1 MALTS
6 TLHVC
11 ADRLGLLT
19 AVLCAAA
26 AGSKDL
32 VVFYETVQA
41 LARSAITLADLPEI
55 LGITLAHEIG
65 HLLLGP
71 ERHSATGLMRAD
83 WSRGDLED
91 AAKGRLL
98 FSKEHARRMRA
109 ELDEVTLRS
118 ESR

>member
-71 ERHSATGLMRAD
+71 GTSFGHRTDASRLEPWGSGRCGKRATAVLQGARQKNA
-83 WSRGDLED
+83 SR
-91 AAKGRLL
+91 
-98 FSKEHARRMRA
+98 
-109 ELDEVTLRS
+109 T
-118 ESR
+118 